1 MTGRLVSVRGCVIRV
16 GHVKHLAQWIA
27 FACRKCNLQ
36 KIMKQ
41 PLGVFTIPKKCNLCG
56 VSKFRVILD
65 SPLIKSIP
73 FQTIKIQ
80 EISNNDQV
88 FIFIIN

>member
-1 MTGRLVSVRGCVIRV
+1 
-16 GHVKHLAQWIA
+16 
-27 FACRKCNLQ
+27 
-36 KIMKQ
+36 MKQ

-56 VSKFRVILD
+56 VSKFRAILD

-88 FIFIIN
+88 FIFIINYYYKIIYYFYNKLKNYKLY

>member
-1 MTGRLVSVRGCVIRV
+1 
-16 GHVKHLAQWIA
+16 
-27 FACRKCNLQ
+27 
-36 KIMKQ
+36 MKQ
-41 PLGVFTIPKKCNLCG
+41 PLGVFTIPKNCNLCG
-56 VSKFRVILD
+56 VSKFRAILD
-65 SPLIKSIP
+65 SPLVKSIP